1 MPQRLSTPLFLLEL
15 TPCSFEAVSPSE
27 CPCSDADDYLNDDY
41 YEEYD
46 NSGCRIDVSC
56 DDSMNYNEY
65 CEADGPLPDGNN
77 NYDIDN
83 CPGNYDIFKCV
94 KGK

>member
-1 MPQRLSTPLFLLEL
+1 MPQRLFTPLFLLES
-15 TPCSFEAVSPSE
+15 TPCSFEAVSSSE
-27 CPCSDADDYLNDDY
+27 CPCSDADDLVNDDY

-46 NSGCRIDVSC
+46 DSGCRIDVSC
-56 DDSMNYNEY
+56 DESMNHNEY
-65 CEADGPLPDGNN
+65 CEADGPLPDGNS